1 MTLRVRRIL
10 YISLIVAFFILAPV
24 IILYTAG
31 YRYNFKK
38 MTLEKTGIIFVST
51 VPAKTNIYVHNE
63 LVAKTTP
70 AIIKNL
76 LPDSYDLRISA
87 SGYLNWSKKLE
98 VQSQLTTFVNRQT
111 LLKDQLPILLS
122 GGKISALN
130 VSPDFSAL
138 AFLAADKKQSL
149 KIINLADNKIDTLIE
164 IKTGKTNIDWSSDS
178 NWVLIYNDARILG
191 IFDKSNSWIPADLT
205 NLPAG
210 KHFWSAKNKNSLYIV
225 SGVTLFS
232 FNLKTAEIKKITTL
246 PRATGYLVVNDRLWF
261 LSGGELKFWDF
272 ERAGSIETVAK
283 VDFTNAGFVS
293 PGLRFFGVTNGFKG
307 LVVDATQKRILSD
320 MTRIEKVVDFPD
332 GNNLIASNEFEIW
345 LVDKN
350 SGNRELVTRQ
360 AAPIL
365 NALWHQSGQY
375 IIFASKNNIEAIE
388 LDSREPRNRYQFLS
402 GKDISG
408 PIVSDDTDFF
418 FPGRV
423 SDNEEGVFKLGI

>member
-38 MTLEKTGIIFVST
+38 MALEKTGIIFVST
-51 VPAKTNIYVHNE
+51 VPAKTNIYVGNE

-87 SGYLNWSKKLE
+87 PGYLNWGKKLE
-98 VQSQLTTFVNRQT
+98 VRSQLTTFVSKQA

-138 AFLAADKKQSL
+138 AFMAEDKKQSL

-164 IKTGKTNIDWSSDS
+164 IKPGKNNTDWSPDS
-178 NWVLIYNDARILG
+178 NWVLIYNDTRVLG
-191 IFDKSNSWIPADLT
+191 IFDKSNSWIPAET
-205 NLPAG
+205 ANLPAG
-210 KHFWSAKNKNSLYIV
+210 KHFWSAKNKNSIYII

-232 FNLKTAEIKKITTL
+232 FNLKTSELKKITTL
-246 PRATGYLVVNDRLWF
+246 PRAAGYLVLNDRLWF
-261 LSGGELKFWDF
+261 LAGGNLRFWDF
-272 ERAGSIETVAK
+272 ERAGSFETIAK
-283 VDFTNAGFVS
+283 VDFTNAKFIS
-293 PGLRFFGVTNGFKG
+293 PGSRFFGVTNSFKG
-307 LVVDATQKRILSD
+307 LILDSAQKKVLSD
-320 MTRIEKVVDFPD
+320 MTQISKIADFPD
-332 GNNLIASNEFEIW
+332 GNSLIASNEFEIW
-345 LVDKN
+345 LVDKT

-375 IIFASKNNIEAIE
+375 IIFASQNNIEAIE
-388 LDSREPRNRYQFLS
+388 LDSREPRNRYQFLN
-402 GKDISG
+402 GKTVSG

-423 SDNEEGVFKLGI
+423 SENEEGVFKLGI